1 MRVFAECFNL
11 IPFYLLA
18 AGKKPQSARNGAK
31 LIISET
37 ADFEDK
43 KFFRVYSSASALSTK
58 AENGS
63 FSFKSVKEYPGTGKE
78 ANFNSI
84 LEKILTDLSKNRGA
98 NSLIFYKFRFV
109 GTI

>member
-1 MRVFAECFNL
+1 MFQFNPL
-11 IPFYLLA
+11 LPFA

-58 AENGS
+58 AEKGS

-78 ANFNSI
+78 ANFNSV
-84 LEKILTDLSKNRGA
+84 LEKILTDLSKNREA
-98 NSLIFYKFRFV
+98 NSLIFYKIRFV